1 MRPARGVKF
10 LASTR
15 GMISNYMAYSSRV
28 RSLVTKLPSYIS
40 FLLRS
45 SYSPELG
52 WYSLT
57 PDGSRLARRQFLHGY
72 TFNCLI
78 TPTDIRIP
86 LEGLDDLDTTVDI
99 FLSRHYERMEESLQP
114 GSVVWDIGA
123 NLGVASLIF
132 ARHPNVVH
140 IYAYEPMPHTF
151 ECALRSLTANSNL
164 APKIT
169 LEPVG
174 IGERDGELEVN
185 YTEKAKAAI
194 GLSEIPS
201 RLVARYGL
209 TPEDMKRIK
218 IQIADA
224 DRILAMIREQ
234 HPNAPILL
242 KIDAEGAEYGI
253 IDRLAQTGALE
264 EIAYAAIEWHLSPGE
279 QYLTSRLQSAG
290 FKTDAKILES
300 DNSIGM
306 IDAWR

>member
-1 MRPARGVKF
+1 MSGLKFSSFQRGII
-10 LASTR
+10 LT
-15 GMISNYMAYSSRV
+15 YMAFPSSV
-28 RSLVTKLPSYIS
+28 RSLFTKLPSYIS
-40 FLLRS
+40 FLGRS
-45 SYSPELG
+45 AYSREFG
-52 WYSLT
+52 WYHLT
-57 PDGSRLARRQFLHGY
+57 PDGSRVARRQFLHGY

-78 TPTDIRIP
+78 TPTDVRIP
-86 LEGLDDLDTTVDI
+86 LEGLDDLDTTLDI
-99 FLSRHYERMEESLQP
+99 FTCRHYEGMEESIQP

-132 ARHPNVVH
+132 AKHANVVH
-140 IYAYEPMPHTF
+140 IYAYEPMSHTF
-151 ECALRSLTANSNL
+151 ECAQRSLAANPSL
-164 APKIT
+164 ASKIT

-174 IGERDGELEVN
+174 IGENDGELEVN

-194 GLSEIPS
+194 GLSEIPP

-209 TPEDMKRIK
+209 TPQDMKRIR

-224 DRILAMIREQ
+224 DRILRMIRER
-234 HPNAPILL
+234 HPDAPILL

-253 IDRLAQTGALE
+253 VDRLAQTGGLN

-279 QYLTSRLQSAG
+279 QYITSRLKSAG
-290 FKTDAKILES
+290 FKTDAKILEP